1 MYQSRCNPAYREKI
15 AMKLKIRCLAFIA
28 AGSLSMLAAADSSVF
43 EFSIDRPMAEVYDN
57 LYNSL
62 EEARLYVVFE
72 PNIGQNLSGFAERW
86 GDQYNRSKL
95 SAIRSMVFCNGW
107 YANQVSN
114 LDTRMLAFCPMRL
127 TLIEKDGR
135 TTALF
140 ARPTV
145 IAADSPAKEILSELE
160 NEVIGAIKKG
170 MTR

>member
-1 MYQSRCNPAYREKI
+1 MPTTLSRY
-15 AMKLKIRCLAFIA
+15 LV
-28 AGSLSMLAAADSSVF
+28 AAAICMLSTLAWADAKVF
-43 EFSIDRPMAEVYDN
+43 EHSVERPIAEVYDQ

-72 PNIGQNLSGFAERW
+72 PNIGKSLSGFAERW
-86 GDQYNRSKL
+86 GEQYNRNKL
-95 SAIRSMVFCNGW
+95 TAIRSMVFCNGW

-127 TLIEKDGR
+127 TLIEKDGH

-145 IAADSPAKEILSELE
+145 IAADSPAKGILAELE
-160 NEVIGAIKKG
+160 NEVIAAIKKG
-170 MTR
+170 MAP